1 MNYYIIKTLEHEES
15 ILAAKDD
22 ADASN
27 FCKYNDHIVSF
38 TRILIDNKDIF
49 KTDTVW
55 REYLKELLESKKKA
69 EDVLKEAKYK
79 YVDIW
84 KQAPEYIRKDF
95 E

>member
-1 MNYYIIKTLEHEES
+1 MNYYVIRTKEHEES

-27 FCKYNDHIVSF
+27 FCNYNDHIVSF
-38 TRILIDNKDIF
+38 MRIHIDNKDVF

-69 EDVLKEAKYK
+69 EDALKEAKYK

-84 KQAPEYIRKDF
+84 NQAPEHISQDF

>member
-1 MNYYIIKTLEHEES
+1 MNYYVIKTKEYEES

-22 ADASN
+22 ADAG
-27 FCKYNDHIVSF
+27 KYCEQTEFVSF
-38 TRILIDNKDIF
+38 MRIHIDNKDIF

-79 YVDIW
+79 YVDIL
-84 KQAPEYIRKDF
+84 KQAPEHISEDF